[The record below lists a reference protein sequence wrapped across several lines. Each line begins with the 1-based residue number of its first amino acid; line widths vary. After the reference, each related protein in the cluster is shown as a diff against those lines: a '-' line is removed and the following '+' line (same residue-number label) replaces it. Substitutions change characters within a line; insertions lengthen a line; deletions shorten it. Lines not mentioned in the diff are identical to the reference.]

1 MCNGNSLLSTQELSS
16 AIENL
21 QPKYLTHESLGLTDF
36 YWKKK
41 IELNLL
47 KPKLSKNT
55 GKC

>member
-41 IELNLL
+41 NRI
-47 KPKLSKNT
+47 KPIKA
-55 GKC
+55 